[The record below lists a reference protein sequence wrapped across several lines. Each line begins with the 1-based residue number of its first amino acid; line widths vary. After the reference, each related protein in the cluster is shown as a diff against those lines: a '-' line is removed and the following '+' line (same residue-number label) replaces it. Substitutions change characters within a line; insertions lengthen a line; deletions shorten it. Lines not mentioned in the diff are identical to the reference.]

1 MATIA
6 LNRKQ
11 DKVLNDFA
19 REYQSRTLSYL
30 QKTYSLSKE
39 DSEDVFQ
46 EASIVLY
53 RAAID
58 GKLDDLTSSLY
69 TYFIGICN
77 NKAHEQLRAKGKAQI
92 VYIEDYSVEA
102 NGERYNTLLNKAEKL
117 LDIIDKDEKRVNE
130 RDGIV
135 QDMVKQLPP
144 PCDKLLWSYY
154 RDALSMKVIA
164 QMFHYASESVAK
176 VTKHRCQE
184 KFRKNYE
191 VAVRSL

>member
-58 GKLDDLTSSLY
+58 GKLDNLTSSLY

-77 NKAHEQLRAKGKAQI
+77 NKAHEQLRANGKAQI
-92 VYIEDYSVEA
+92 MYIEDYSVEA
-102 NGERYNTLLNKAEKL
+102 NGERYNTLLNKAERL
-117 LDIIDKDEKRVNE
+117 LDIE
-130 RDGIV
+130 
-135 QDMVKQLPP
+135 
-144 PCDKLLWSYY
+144 
-154 RDALSMKVIA
+154 
-164 QMFHYASESVAK
+164 
-176 VTKHRCQE
+176 
-184 KFRKNYE
+184 
-191 VAVRSL
+191 